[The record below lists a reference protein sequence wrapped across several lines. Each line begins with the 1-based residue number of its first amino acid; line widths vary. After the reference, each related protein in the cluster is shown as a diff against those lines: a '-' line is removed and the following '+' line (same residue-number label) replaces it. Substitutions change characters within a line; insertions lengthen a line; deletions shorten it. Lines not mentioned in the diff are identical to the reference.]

1 MNDKTKTINA
11 TQAMTDRAMTG
22 LFSRAF
28 AQPLKLLSQP
38 EASLSSYAVFWCV
51 AFNEGATQVEVA
63 RLTGLSAK
71 TVSRVISQLGDATG
85 GRGWIRQATDAADR
99 RVLAQRVPHPVVRQR
114 DGEAVHIARASVYS
128 ESEQAE
134 HFNLRRNAAL
144 LQRIAEATGG
154 SYFDAGNL
162 DGIADLLRYS
172 SAGITEQ
179 ILRPV
184 WNAPAVFLVLLVL
197 KLGEWLLRRRWRTI

>member
-1 MNDKTKTINA
+1 MNDKTKIINA

-71 TVSRVISQLGDATG
+71 TVSRVISQLGDANG

-99 RVLAQRVPHPVVRQR
+99 RVRRLHLTADGKRVHRRLVKDIQQF
-114 DGEAVHIARASVYS
+114 S
-128 ESEQAE
+128 AE
-134 HFNLRRNAAL
+134 
-144 LQRIAEATGG
+144 LQP
-154 SYFDAGNL
+154 AG
-162 DGIADLLRYS
+162 
-172 SAGITEQ
+172 
-179 ILRPV
+179 
-184 WNAPAVFLVLLVL
+184 
-197 KLGEWLLRRRWRTI
+197 